1 MEALKKNEAFYG
13 DADILGK
20 TYATGYEPIRDAA
33 KTVGHSDGVRLIYRQ
48 RRDTDNWQDVNE
60 FVPFVVTDTPFGGQ
74 RQWFRC
80 LSCGCRC
87 RILYG
92 GARFRCRRCYKL
104 KYESQYEATYAR
116 ACSQAHNLRKRL
128 GQVGSL
134 DDPFPPKPKGMLLPL
149 PRRVSRSQL
158 CDQAPQQSSA
168 PCGRDHRRRPA
179 LRHGRRSTSVSR
191 RYRRSRLLRNALQP
205 TSVPSDRCRS
215 GRSRRLLP
223 RSAARRLWCKHDQ
236 RRKQ

>member
-1 MEALKKNEAFYG
+1 MEMLKSKAEKLGTPKIEGTDTVAGKQVPALYFGSIKQNNNFALVDDVVNEAGGTATIFVKSGDEFVRVATNLKKDDGSRAIGTVLDPKGKAMEALKKNEAFYG

-87 RILYG
+87 PSCTAAPVSVA
-92 GARFRCRRCYKL
+92 GAV
-104 KYESQYEATYAR
+104 T
-116 ACSQAHNLRKRL
+116 N
-128 GQVGSL
+128 
-134 DDPFPPKPKGMLLPL
+134 
-149 PRRVSRSQL
+149 
-158 CDQAPQQSSA
+158 
-168 PCGRDHRRRPA
+168 
-179 LRHGRRSTSVSR
+179 
-191 RYRRSRLLRNALQP
+191 
-205 TSVPSDRCRS
+205 
-215 GRSRRLLP
+215 
-223 RSAARRLWCKHDQ
+223 
-236 RRKQ
+236 